1 MRPTPLRDRALL
13 LCAGFIFLG
22 LAGEASTEPF
32 DVRAHYDKAEYRIPM
47 RDGVKLFVAVYTP
60 NDKSQRYPILMQR
73 TPYSIRSYGPQN
85 FHDGEALAPGE
96 SFLRD
101 GYIFVLQ
108 DVRGRYKSEGEW
120 EDFRPLRTNPRE
132 TDETTDTYDTIEW
145 LIRHVA
151 PNNGRVG
158 LWGISYDAW
167 YTTMG
172 IIEPHPALKAASP
185 QATTGDLF
193 VGDDFHLNG
202 AFDLMSVTW
211 AHYMNQSAQARGE
224 RAEMPR
230 PKETFGEP
238 WAYRVYLA
246 AGPTDQWDGK
256 HFGGQLGRQWANVLS
271 HPNYDEFYRRRNMLE
286 PLKNIRLPV
295 LNVSGWFDTFD
306 LYGEMATY
314 KAIERQVP
322 HNASTLV
329 VGPWR
334 HGGWQSEDGT
344 HLADIQFGSKTSK
357 YFQENIAFPFFQRY
371 LKDKGDWSAPE
382 AVVFETGGNIW
393 HRFEQWPPANVTK
406 KSLYFRAGGGL
417 SYAAPTED
425 SADASDE
432 YLSDPAKPV
441 PHSTKITADPDDNWR
456 IEDQRLDSTRPD
468 VLTYETPVLDHDV
481 TIAGPVG
488 VSLFASTSGTDS
500 DWVVKLIDIYPDD
513 EPAVKT
519 ESGEVKMAG
528 YQMLV
533 GVQVMRGRYRKSFEH
548 PEPMKPGEA
557 TPIAFDILDR
567 LHTFKKGHRIGV
579 HVQSS
584 FFPFIDR
591 NPQTFVDIY
600 HARPEDYRK
609 ATQRISLSV
618 ALPSHLELP
627 VLEGR

>member
-1 MRPTPLRDRALL
+1 RSARCGNIANSRRLSMRPTPLRDRALL

-158 LWGISYDAW
+158 LWGISYVAW

-224 RAEMPR
+224 RAEM
-230 PKETFGEP
+230 
-238 WAYRVYLA
+238 
-246 AGPTDQWDGK
+246 
-256 HFGGQLGRQWANVLS
+256 
-271 HPNYDEFYRRRNMLE
+271 
-286 PLKNIRLPV
+286 
-295 LNVSGWFDTFD
+295 
-306 LYGEMATY
+306 
-314 KAIERQVP
+314 
-322 HNASTLV
+322 
-329 VGPWR
+329 
-334 HGGWQSEDGT
+334 
-344 HLADIQFGSKTSK
+344 
-357 YFQENIAFPFFQRY
+357 
-371 LKDKGDWSAPE
+371 
-382 AVVFETGGNIW
+382 
-393 HRFEQWPPANVTK
+393 
-406 KSLYFRAGGGL
+406 
-417 SYAAPTED
+417 
-425 SADASDE
+425 
-432 YLSDPAKPV
+432 
-441 PHSTKITADPDDNWR
+441 
-456 IEDQRLDSTRPD
+456 
-468 VLTYETPVLDHDV
+468 
-481 TIAGPVG
+481 
-488 VSLFASTSGTDS
+488 
-500 DWVVKLIDIYPDD
+500 
-513 EPAVKT
+513 
-519 ESGEVKMAG
+519 
-528 YQMLV
+528 
-533 GVQVMRGRYRKSFEH
+533 
-548 PEPMKPGEA
+548 
-557 TPIAFDILDR
+557 
-567 LHTFKKGHRIGV
+567 
-579 HVQSS
+579 
-584 FFPFIDR
+584 
-591 NPQTFVDIY
+591 
-600 HARPEDYRK
+600 
-609 ATQRISLSV
+609 
-618 ALPSHLELP
+618 
-627 VLEGR
+627 